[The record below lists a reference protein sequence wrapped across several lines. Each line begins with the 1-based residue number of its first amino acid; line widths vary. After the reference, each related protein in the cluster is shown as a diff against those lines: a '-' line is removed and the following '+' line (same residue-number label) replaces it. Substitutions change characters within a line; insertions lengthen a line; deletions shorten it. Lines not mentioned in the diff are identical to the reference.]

1 MLPYVNVTPE
11 EVIAAMQTRFP
22 KELEICVLTIQNQ
35 KLVQERDTGAQDVEG
50 EPVQVGDPA
59 D

>member
-11 EVIAAMQTRFP
+11 EVIAVMQARFP

-35 KLVQERDTGAQDVEG
+35 KLQKDRLYILKIVKEILLIEF
-50 EPVQVGDPA
+50 
-59 D
+59 

>member
-1 MLPYVNVTPE
+1 MLPHVNVTPE
-11 EVIAAMQTRFP
+11 EVIAVMQARFP

-35 KLVQERDTGAQDVEG
+35 KLVQERDTGAQDDESKR
-50 EPVQVGDPA
+50 VQVGDTA